1 MLRRGAV
8 VAFLLLL
15 PLAGG
20 LTFAQDGVDAG
31 SFARFGVGARALG
44 MGGAFAALVDDMTAP
59 FWNPAGLALA
69 AGFQL
74 GGMYTNKFGQDIQ
87 YQYLGGIG
95 AWEWGGLGGA
105 MVRQAIEDI
114 PFYGNGEGE
123 YFSEYQTLWLA
134 SGAVRIPS
142 EQEGLEA
149 LSVGATLK
157 YYTHELLEGRGTG
170 LGFDLGLMGRVGFD
184 WGTLAFGLVS
194 RDIRGTQIKWKGT
207 DHEPV
212 NAVPWIN
219 AVGLSLGLWE
229 GGLWLSAGADLAL
242 GRPGLTK
249 LRLGAELWLVEGI
262 ALRAGLVRLAD
273 GTLRYSA
280 GAGFRLGDFVI
291 DYAFVPHPVLGDSH
305 ILSAE
310 FRWALEEKGQ
320 AD

>member
-1 MLRRGAV
+1 MLRRGIV
-8 VAFLLLL
+8 VASLLLL
-15 PLAGG
+15 LLAGG

-59 FWNPAGLALA
+59 FWNPAGLALTT
-69 AGFQL
+69 GFHL

-87 YQYLGGIG
+87 YQYFGATG
-95 AWEWGGLGGA
+95 AWEWGALGAA

-114 PFYGNGEGE
+114 PFYGDGEGE

-134 SGAVRIPS
+134 SGAVLIPS
-142 EQEGLEA
+142 EQEVLEA
-149 LSVGATLK
+149 LSLGATLK
-157 YYTHELLEGRGTG
+157 YYTHELLEGRGRG
-170 LGFDLGLMGRVGFD
+170 FGFDLGLMGRIGFD

-207 DHEPV
+207 DHEPI
-212 NAVPWIN
+212 NHVPWIN
-219 AVGLSLGLWE
+219 TVNLALGLLE
-229 GGLWLSAGADLAL
+229 GQLWLSAGADLAIA
-242 GRPGLTK
+242 RPGFTK
-249 LRLGAELWLVEGI
+249 LRLGAELWLVEGL

-291 DYAFVPHPVLGDSH
+291 DYAFLPHPVLGDSH

-310 FRWALEEKGQ
+310 FSWTPKQEQ

>member
-1 MLRRGAV
+1 MLRRGV
-8 VAFLLLL
+8 VTAFLLLS
-15 PLAGG
+15 LAEG
-20 LTFAQDGVDAG
+20 LAFGQDGVDAG

-44 MGGAFAALVDDMTAP
+44 MGGAFAALVDDVTSTY
-59 FWNPAGLALA
+59 WNPAGLALTQ
-69 AGFQL
+69 GFHL
-74 GGMYTNKFGQDIQ
+74 SGMYTDKFGQGIQ
-87 YQYLGGIG
+87 FQFLAGTG
-95 AWEWGGLGGA
+95 AWKWGALGVA
-105 MVRQAIEDI
+105 MIRQAIEDI

-134 SGAVRIPS
+134 SGAGEIPS
-142 EQEGLEA
+142 EVEGLEA
-149 LSVGATLK
+149 LSFGVTLK

-170 LGFDLGLMGRVGFD
+170 FGFDLGLMGRVGFD

-207 DHEPV
+207 DHEPI
-212 NAVPWIN
+212 NHVPWIN
-219 AVGLSLGLWE
+219 SASLAFGLLDGQ
-229 GGLWLSAGADLAL
+229 LWLSAGADLAIA
-242 GRPGLTK
+242 RPGLTK
-249 LRLGAELWLVEGI
+249 LRLGAELWLVEGL

-291 DYAFVPHPVLGDSH
+291 DYAFLPHPVLGDSH

-310 FRWALEEKGQ
+310 FSWAPKQEQ